1 MCSKFGGLTS
11 FGSFTLSLHRHY
23 FSCSKS
29 CHVYEIA
36 TAAKFAAKKKNHS
49 LHIVLVMP
57 LLYMLPPNA
66 HLTDNFVV

>member
-36 TAAKFAAKKKNHS
+36 TAAKFAAKKEEPFFTHCS
-49 LHIVLVMP
+49 CDATA
-57 LLYMLPPNA
+57 LYAAPKCA
-66 HLTDNFVV
+66 SH